1 MAVEVF
7 LKLGDINGES
17 QDARHAGEIEVLAW
31 SWGVSNAGGPQGG
44 SGGGGAGKV
53 AFNDLTLTH
62 PMDKASPL
70 LMKACATGQHI
81 KEGTLAAR
89 KAGRG
94 QQDYLVI
101 KMSDILVTSIQSSGS
116 GEQPTE
122 SVSLQFG
129 KVDLQY
135 TPQKPDGSLDE
146 GVRFTYD
153 IKANRVG

>member
-1 MAVEVF
+1 M
-7 LKLGDINGES
+7 
-17 QDARHAGEIEVLAW
+17 
-31 SWGVSNAGGPQGG
+31 SNAGSPSAG
-44 SGGGGAGKV
+44 SGGAGAGKV

-62 PMDKASPL
+62 ALDKASPL

-81 KEGTLAAR
+81 KEGTLTAR

-94 QQDYLVI
+94 QQEYLII
-101 KMSDILVTSIQSSGS
+101 KMSDILVTSVQSSGG

-129 KVDLQY
+129 KVDLAY
-135 TPQKPDGSLDE
+135 TPQKADGSVDE

-153 IKANRVG
+153 LKTNRVG

>member
-1 MAVEVF
+1 MAVDVF
-7 LKLGDINGES
+7 LKLGDIAGES
-17 QDARHAGEIEVLAW
+17 QDSKHAREIEVLAW
-31 SWGVSNAGGPQGG
+31 SWGMSNTGSPSAG
-44 SGGGGAGKV
+44 GGGGAGKV
-53 AFNDLTLTH
+53 NFNDLTLTH
-62 PMDKASPL
+62 TLDKASPL

-94 QQDYLVI
+94 QQEYLII
-101 KMSDILVTSIQSSGS
+101 KMSDILVTSVQSSGS

-135 TPQKPDGSLDE
+135 TPQKADVSLDE

-153 IKANRVG
+153 LKTNRVG